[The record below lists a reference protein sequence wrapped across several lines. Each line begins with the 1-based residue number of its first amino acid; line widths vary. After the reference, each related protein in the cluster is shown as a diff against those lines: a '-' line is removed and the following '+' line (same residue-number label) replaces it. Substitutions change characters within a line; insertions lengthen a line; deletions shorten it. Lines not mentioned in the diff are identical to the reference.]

1 MANTSA
7 PPFKVKALFD
17 YNSPH
22 DDDLNFPANEVITVT
37 EEEDA
42 DWYYGEYHDK
52 STGELRQGI
61 FPRNF
66 VERIVVELP
75 PRPTRG
81 GGGRRKPVEE
91 HQPEPPVEYQDDTP
105 RVKSPPPPAP
115 VAEPSPPAAQSHL
128 ESPIAAPNAY
138 ETHTAIHQEKP
149 DPAQPAP
156 SPSVAKPAPAFKA
169 PPKQSPAPSVER
181 LAPSSSKPPP
191 LEKPSSFKD
200 RLALFNKGSAAPIAP
215 FNPHKPPVNFIK
227 KPFVPP
233 PPSKHAYVPPPI
245 QNVPKPRRDED
256 SNYGRPDPDEA
267 PARGSTEQE
276 REKEDEGPKMTLKDR
291 MALLQN
297 QQLDPT
303 GLGWRNKRPPKPK
316 RNEGE
321 RTLEDDQSH
330 TAPEDN
336 PHEYKSHDSTG
347 PQATEREGL
356 EVAPKPKK
364 KSVDISREDTAME
377 ESSAGDADISS
388 ASGYTGEET
397 VTSRGRPPIS
407 SHREDKSDDGDDE
420 GANDDT
426 PDNPDSDDE
435 EVDPEVAR
443 KMAIRER
450 IAKMSGGMGMHG
462 MFGGMPMGGPPPPPP
477 KKKSSLTSG
486 PPKEEDESLRRSS
499 NDGDES
505 ENKSSSDYAQAPPV
519 ALPFG
524 LPRVQSPPAA
534 EQQRSDSEAEE
545 LARDMSGASE
555 RISEEHSWDEV
566 ADAEDIKPQQGQ
578 QAITPHPQGPRP
590 MPGSPILEKRHSQI
604 SPHSIPQDRPAP
616 PPIPNERPAP
626 PPPPSEPPTA
636 QMPPAV
642 ARTPSDG
649 SVSDDEL
656 SIHTGKLNISTSEL
670 GELRAAPPPPP
681 SGPPSIP
688 SGRPGSSYDA
698 LSPTSP
704 TSKRVSQGYFNAQS
718 SPTAS
723 PVTPGGQ
730 NKRASYQ
737 RAAGTM
743 PPIPM
748 SSPPSMSRPPPPPP
762 PSGPPPRASVD
773 ESRPDLAGSQGQSDT
788 EEEVTE
794 YEADYDTDIGNKVAH
809 RDALKGKEV
818 GRRDSY
824 DDGDG
829 GALLPPS
836 VTSPHAP
843 PRNVPLPPPPAPPS
857 NPPPS
862 RKGRQSMDMPRAAP
876 PPPPPAPQAQ
886 EPERYEDHDDYDPY
900 NYESPRLASP
910 PPPPTSGPLPPLLHQ
925 VPPSQR
931 DQPRSSTGRQSMDS
945 SRPAAGRRS
954 MEQGRPVAEFIARD
968 VDLGERS
975 QWWKTPKTPP
985 PIFQNRSKE
994 LHFEVEESTSTR
1006 RGGRTTVTKDV
1017 YVLFNDYSQTVVTA
1031 RYDRD
1036 DPANAS
1042 LEQRHEQPPP
1052 NPRQDQLEEF
1062 QTKYGANIY
1071 VGARSRENTV
1081 VGDGEPHTLIHELF
1095 KLVPNALSPA
1105 GHRSY
1110 GALVYANLAN
1120 ANTILNDEIRAGD
1133 ILTFRNAKFQGH
1145 KGGLHQKYSM
1155 DVGKPDH
1162 VAIVVDWDGTKKKVR
1177 AYDQGR
1183 ESRKVKIDSF
1193 KIGDLRSGEVKVWRV
1208 VGRDWVGWGQGE
1220 Q

>member
-22 DDDLNFPANEVITVT
+22 DDDLNFSANEVITVT

-52 STGELRQGI
+52 STAELRQGI

-66 VERIVVELP
+66 VERIVVEPP
-75 PRPTRG
+75 PRPTRS
-81 GGGRRKPVEE
+81 GGGRKKPVEE

-105 RVKSPPPPAP
+105 RSHVTSPT
-115 VAEPSPPAAQSHL
+115 
-128 ESPIAAPNAY
+128 AAPKAS
-138 ETHTAIHQEKP
+138 ETQTAIRQEKP
-149 DPAQPAP
+149 DAAQSA
-156 SPSVAKPAPAFKA
+156 SPPPVADLAPAFKA
-169 PPKQSPAPSVER
+169 APKQALVPAVEK

-191 LEKPSSFKD
+191 PEKPSSFKD

-245 QNVPKPRRDED
+245 QNIPKPRRDED
-256 SNYGRPDPDEA
+256 SNYSRPDPEEA
-267 PARGSTEQE
+267 LARGSMEQE
-276 REKEDEGPKMTLKDR
+276 REKEDEGPKMTLRDR

-303 GLGWRNKRPPKPK
+303 GLGWKNKRPPKPK
-316 RNEGE
+316 RNESE

-330 TAPEDN
+330 AAPEDSS
-336 PHEYKSHDSTG
+336 HEHKSHDSTG
-347 PQATEREGL
+347 PQVTEGEGL
-356 EVAPKPKK
+356 EVASSPK

-397 VTSRGRPPIS
+397 VTTRGRPPTS

-435 EVDPEVAR
+435 EIDPEVAR

-462 MFGGMPMGGPPPPPP
+462 MFGGMPMGGPPPPPK
-477 KKKSSLTSG
+477 KKKSSSTSG
-486 PPKEEDESLRRSS
+486 PPREEGESLRRSS

-505 ENKSSSDYAQAPPV
+505 ENKGSSDYTQAPPV
-519 ALPFG
+519 ALPFA

-545 LARDMSGASE
+545 PAEDISGTKK
-555 RISEEHSWDEV
+555 RISEEHSWGEV
-566 ADAEDIKPQQGQ
+566 VDVEDTKPQKGQ
-578 QAITPHPQGPRP
+578 QAIPPHPQGPRP

-604 SPHSIPQDRPAP
+604 SPPDSIPQAPA
-616 PPIPNERPAP
+616 
-626 PPPPSEPPTA
+626 S
-636 QMPPAV
+636 QMPPV
-642 ARTPSDG
+642 ATLTPSDG

-656 SIHTGKLNISTSEL
+656 SIHAGKLKISTSEL
-670 GELRAAPPPPP
+670 GEHRAAPPPPP

-698 LSPTSP
+698 LPPTSP
-704 TSKRVSQGYFNAQS
+704 TSKRVSQGYFNTQS

-737 RAAGTM
+737 RAAG
-743 PPIPM
+743 
-748 SSPPSMSRPPPPPP
+748 
-762 PSGPPPRASVD
+762 
-773 ESRPDLAGSQGQSDT
+773 SQRQSDT

-829 GALLPPS
+829 GAPLP
-836 VTSPHAP
+836 SPVIGPQAP
-843 PRNVPLPPPPAPPS
+843 PRSVPLPPPPAPPS

-876 PPPPPAPQAQ
+876 PPPPPAPPAQ
-886 EPERYEDHDDYDPY
+886 ETERYEGLDDYDPY
-900 NYESPRLASP
+900 NYDSPRLASP
-910 PPPPTSGPLPPLLHQ
+910 PPPPTSAPPPPLPHQ
-925 VPPSQR
+925 APPSQR

-945 SRPAAGRRS
+945 SRPVVGRRS
-954 MEQGRPVAEFIARD
+954 MEQGRPVVEFIARD

-975 QWWKTPKTPP
+975 QWWMTPNTPP
-985 PIFQNRSKE
+985 PAFQNRAKE

-1006 RGGRTTVTKDV
+1006 RGGRTTVTRDV

-1036 DPANAS
+1036 DPSNAS

-1062 QTKYGANIY
+1062 QTKYGSNIY
-1071 VGARSRENTV
+1071 NGARSRENTV
-1081 VGDGEPHTLIHELF
+1081 VGDGDPHTLIHELF

-1208 VGRDWVGWGQGE
+1208 VGRDWVGWGQGG
-1220 Q
+1220 

>member
-66 VERIVVELP
+66 VERILVELP
-75 PRPTRG
+75 PRPTRS
-81 GGGRRKPVEE
+81 GGGRKKAAEE
-91 HQPEPPVEYQDDTP
+91 HQPEPPAEYQDDVP
-105 RVKSPPPPAP
+105 RVKSPPPPVP

-128 ESPIAAPNAY
+128 ASPIAAPRAS
-138 ETHTAIHQEKP
+138 ETQTAIRQEKP
-149 DPAQPAP
+149 ETAQPASS
-156 SPSVAKPAPAFKA
+156 SPVAKAAPAFKA
-169 PPKQSPAPSVER
+169 PPKQTPAPSAEKP
-181 LAPSSSKPPP
+181 APSSSKPPP

-200 RLALFNKGSAAPIAP
+200 RLALFNKGSAAPPAP

-245 QNVPKPRRDED
+245 QNIPKPRRDED
-256 SNYGRPDPDEA
+256 SNYSRPDQGEA

-276 REKEDEGPKMTLKDR
+276 REREDEGPKMTLKDR

-303 GLGWRNKRPPKPK
+303 GLGWKNKKPPKPK
-316 RNEGE
+316 RNESE
-321 RTLEDDQSH
+321 RTLEDDQSYA
-330 TAPEDN
+330 APEDS
-336 PHEYKSHDSTG
+336 PHEHKSHDSTG
-347 PQATEREGL
+347 PRTTEGEGL
-356 EVAPKPKK
+356 EAAPKQKR
-364 KSVDISREDTAME
+364 SVDISREDTTME

-397 VTSRGRPPIS
+397 VTSRSRPPAS

-435 EVDPEVAR
+435 EIDPEIAR
-443 KMAIRER
+443 KLAIRER

-462 MFGGMPMGGPPPPPP
+462 MFGGMAMGGPPPPPP
-477 KKKSSLTSG
+477 KKKKSSSTSM
-486 PPKEEDESLRRSS
+486 PPKEEDESFRRSS

-505 ENKSSSDYAQAPPV
+505 ENKGSSDYTQAPPV
-519 ALPFG
+519 ALPFA

-534 EQQRSDSEAEE
+534 EQKSDSEAEE
-545 LARDMSGASE
+545 PARYIGGTSK
-555 RISEEHSWDEV
+555 RVSEEHSRDEV
-566 ADAEDIKPQQGQ
+566 VDVEDIKPQQSQ
-578 QAITPHPQGPRP
+578 QTTTPHPQGPRP

-604 SPHSIPQDRPAP
+604 SPPSLPQDRPAP
-616 PPIPNERPAP
+616 PLVPNERPAP
-626 PPPPSEPPTA
+626 PLPPGEP
-636 QMPPAV
+636 QFPPVA

-656 SIHTGKLNISTSEL
+656 SVHAGKLSISTSEL
-670 GELRAAPPPPP
+670 GELRAVPPPPP
-681 SGPPSIP
+681 SGPPGIP
-688 SGRPGSSYDA
+688 SGRPGSGYDV

-704 TSKRVSQGYFNAQS
+704 TSKRGSQGHSNTQS

-723 PVTPGGQ
+723 PVTPGGL

-743 PPIPM
+743 PPVPM
-748 SSPPSMSRPPPPPP
+748 SSPSMGRPPPPPP
-762 PSGPPPRASVD
+762 PTGPPPRASMD
-773 ESRPDLAGSQGQSDT
+773 EPRPDFAGSQRQSDT

-818 GRRDSY
+818 GRRDGH
-824 DDGDG
+824 DDDDEGTP
-829 GALLPPS
+829 LP
-836 VTSPHAP
+836 SPVIAPQAP

-876 PPPPPAPQAQ
+876 PPPPPAPPSQ
-886 EPERYEDHDDYDPY
+886 EPERYEGPGDYDPY

-910 PPPPTSGPLPPLLHQ
+910 PPPPTSGLPPPPPHQ
-925 VPPSQR
+925 APPPQR
-931 DQPRSSTGRQSMDS
+931 DQPRGSTGRQSMDS

-954 MEQGRPVAEFIARD
+954 MEQGRPVAEFVARA

-975 QWWKTPKTPP
+975 QWWMAPNTPP

-994 LHFEVEESTSTR
+994 LYFEVEESTSTR

-1017 YVLFNDYSQTVVTA
+1017 YVLFHDYSQTVVTA

-1042 LEQRHEQPPP
+1042 LEQRHEPPPP

-1071 VGARSRENTV
+1071 NGAKSRENTV
-1081 VGDGEPHTLIHELF
+1081 VGDGEPHTLIYELF

-1133 ILTFRNAKFQGH
+1133 ILSFRNAKFQGH

-1220 Q
+1220 